1 MEVQS
6 PQYPLSRKE
15 VCHSMAA
22 KTAAGRVTT
31 RGNHVRDNWVSY
43 EWQWVLVLVLVM
55 RLCQMTALNPT
66 CLLAELLAT
75 PGPKSLPFFH
85 NHISHSSHFTVG
97 TFLCSVSVNVYS
109 LHFYFDSHFPVK
121 EKNPTDVPASSRRT
135 AHPEE
140 KFILGLYQ
148 YERLKVS
155 FNLYI
160 CVSIL
165 PWSLFPSFRFA
176 ESPSFHHFNSSIS
189 MGLPW

>member
-6 PQYPLSRKE
+6 PQYPLSMKDD
-15 VCHSMAA
+15 CHSTTA

-85 NHISHSSHFTVG
+85 NHISHSSHHSRRFYS
-97 TFLCSVSVNVYS
+97 LSVNVYS
-109 LHFYFDSHFPVK
+109 LRFYFDTHFPVK
-121 EKNPTDVPASSRRT
+121 EKNPTNVPASSCRT

-140 KFILGLYQ
+140 TFIL
-148 YERLKVS
+148 S
-155 FNLYI
+155 LYI
-160 CVSIL
+160 STK
-165 PWSLFPSFRFA
+165 
-176 ESPSFHHFNSSIS
+176 
-189 MGLPW
+189 G